1 MRSAALIFSYVYNA
15 RPGKA
20 AFENGLRS
28 FWVFLFILLLRFA
41 GHFPAQHNE
50 ACRNGGADEK
60 KMRVRSYTLPP
71 ADVLRRIP
79 VFAVQIPV
87 LHGLAHML
95 CFDAFAARKVRDGAA
110 HLQHPVV
117 SAGGKAHALK
127 GAAQHTVGVRRKAAY
142 AAQHRAGKARIAGD
156 ARTFIADVLHSA
168 GCQHA
173 LQDRCAA
180 LAARISGKVGVFHG
194 RDLYMKVDPI
204 LYRSR
209 ADIKY
214 PKTCNKMQ
222 EIDIELCVYT

>member
-1 MRSAALIFSYVYNA
+1 MCI
-15 RPGKA
+15 
-20 AFENGLRS
+20 
-28 FWVFLFILLLRFA
+28 
-41 GHFPAQHNE
+41 
-50 ACRNGGADEK
+50 
-60 KMRVRSYTLPP
+60 
-71 ADVLRRIP
+71 
-79 VFAVQIPV
+79 
-87 LHGLAHML
+87 
-95 CFDAFAARKVRDGAA
+95 RDR
-110 HLQHPVV
+110 
-117 SAGGKAHALK
+117 
-127 GAAQHTVGVRRKAAY
+127 HTVGVRRKAAY

-156 ARTFIADVLHSA
+156 ARTFIAGVLHGA

-173 LQDRCAA
+173 PQDRCAA